1 MRTAIDCPHRWPVPE
16 LLDRLLRA
24 HGPSGH
30 EHLAF
35 DACAR
40 RSARSPR
47 SRPTRSATS
56 SRAARGDGPLLA
68 LFAHLDVI
76 GAAVAH
82 VADDALIAVHQL
94 GSWRANVAYGQ
105 RVEIRTKDGAV
116 AGVIARKVKDNEKV
130 EWGQLYVD
138 IGAEDGEEARSLV
151 APGDPMVLVGAA
163 ASSSRTDGS
172 RRGRSTTAPASTSR
186 SRRCGAPRERNVAV
200 VAAAQEELGAHGAMA
215 AAHGLRPDVAIA
227 IDVTYA
233 TDVPGDDPA
242 TGGHHVLGGGA
253 AIFRG
258 PAVNPRVFELLVE
271 AAREEGIDAHDRGRR
286 EDVHGRGRDLR
297 LPRGHPDRARLD
309 PAPQHALADRDRP
322 AERPRG
328 VRRSCWPRSRR
339 ECGRTRPTPGR
350 FRACPAQSSSP
361 PSARP
366 SASSAAASPATRRP
380 SSARS

>member
-1 MRTAIDCPHRWPVPE
+1 MPVPE

-35 DACAR
+35 DVVREAVDGVADVETDSVGNLVAR
-40 RSARSPR
+40 R
-47 SRPTRSATS
+47 
-56 SRAARGDGPLLA
+56 RADGPLLA

-82 VADDALIAVHQL
+82 VADDGLLAVHQL

-105 RVEIRTKDGAV
+105 RVEIRTSRGPV
-116 AGVIARKVKDNEKV
+116 PGVIARKVKDNEKV

-138 IGAEDGEEARSLV
+138 VGAKDGEDARALV
-151 APGDPMVLVGAA
+151 ATGDPIVVDAPPVEIANGRLVARTLDNRAGVYVALEVLRRAAGA
-163 ASSSRTDGS
+163 
-172 RRGRSTTAPASTSR
+172 
-186 SRRCGAPRERNVAV
+186 NVAV
-200 VAAAQEELGAHGAMA
+200 VAAAQEELGAYGAQA

-258 PAVNPRVFELLVE
+258 PAINPRVFELLAE
-271 AAREEGIDAHDRGRR
+271 TAREEGIAHTIEAGMKTYTDADATFAAGEGIPTGVVSIPLRNMHSPIEIVELG
-286 EDVHGRGRDLR
+286 DLEACIELLR
-297 LPRGHPDRARLD
+297 AFAARVRPDETYAR
-309 PAPQHALADRDRP
+309 
-322 AERPRG
+322 
-328 VRRSCWPRSRR
+328 
-339 ECGRTRPTPGR
+339 
-350 FRACPAQSSSP
+350 
-361 PSARP
+361 
-366 SASSAAASPATRRP
+366 
-380 SSARS
+380 